1 MILQSHATI
10 KEFVL
15 LMELATVI
23 LPFTEIIAQVNLE
36 NWRFN
41 YLILKLTFFILNFFI
56 AGCHYLLT
64 CSDHGYCNDVGTCQ
78 CDEGFYGDNC
88 SSKLSNLLLVVC

>member
-1 MILQSHATI
+1 MLPKTAVV
-10 KEFVL
+10 KEPVDQ
-15 LMELATVI
+15 MELVTAI
-23 LPFTEIIAQVNLE
+23 LPFMEIIAQVNLE

-41 YLILKLTFFILNFFI
+41 YLILKLTFFISNFFV
-56 AGCHYLLT
+56 AACHYLLT

-88 SSKLSNLLLVVC
+88 SSKLFNL

>member
-1 MILQSHATI
+1 MLPKTAVV
-10 KEFVL
+10 KEFVDQ
-15 LMELATVI
+15 MELVTAI
-23 LPFTEIIAQVNLE
+23 QPFTEIIAQVNLE

-41 YLILKLTFFILNFFI
+41 HLILKLTFFISNSFI
-56 AGCHYLLT
+56 AACHYLLT

-88 SSKLSNLLLVVC
+88 SSKLSNL